1 MRNSRQHQLKPL
13 VLERFWQRARG
24 LLMRQQLLERD
35 GVLIRPCRSIHTVGM
50 THSIDVVFLDLA
62 LRVTE
67 VRPDIGPFR
76 AITSRCR
83 STSSTLELAAGE
95 VKKFGIVAGDQISIL

>member
-13 VLERFWQRARG
+13 VLDCFWQRARG

-35 GVLIRPCRSIHTVGM
+35 GVLIWPCRAIHTIGM
-50 THSIDVVFLDLA
+50 TRSIDVVFLDIA

-67 VRPDIGPFR
+67 VRPGVGPFR
-76 AITSRCR
+76 AITSRCC
-83 STSSTLELAAGE
+83 STSSTLELAAGKVE
-95 VKKFGIVAGDQISIL
+95 RFGILVGDQIAI